1 MEIDLEQQL
10 IDLGKQINHIEFNQY
25 PEDNYALEMLIEEND
40 KLTFD
45 FDFENT
51 KRRKTSSQYD
61 FRPITVNCFST
72 DINSRITAAHIETD
86 CFIDYSN
93 FYEFARLERLYL
105 YVSNQNVDYFDDTDV
120 ANLWH
125 CLRDLASNRL
135 KYIEFDISDLT
146 DTAKEQITSLF
157 KNPLNVVE
165 LNLIDAP
172 RKRRGRKND

>member
-1 MEIDLEQQL
+1 MEIDFEQQL

-25 PEDNYALEMLIEEND
+25 PEDNYALEMLIEENE
-40 KLTFD
+40 KLTFN
-45 FDFENT
+45 FDIKQKRT
-51 KRRKTSSQYD
+51 KSPSNR
-61 FRPITVNCFST
+61 FRPITVNCYAT

-105 YVSNQNVDYFDDTDV
+105 YVSDPNADYFDDSDV

-125 CLRDLASNRL
+125 CLRDLTSNSL

-172 RKRRGRKND
+172 RKHRGRKR

>member
-10 IDLGKQINHIEFNQY
+10 INLGRQIKHIGFNDY
-25 PEDNYALEMLIEEND
+25 PKDTYALEMLVEEND

-45 FDFENT
+45 FDIKQKQKGPRSPRN
-51 KRRKTSSQYD
+51 R
-61 FRPITVNCFST
+61 FRPITVNCYST

-86 CFIDYSN
+86 CFIDYSA

-105 YVSNQNVDYFDDTDV
+105 YVSNQNVDYFDDRDV

-125 CLRDLASNRL
+125 CLCDLASNRL
-135 KYIEFDISDLT
+135 KYIEFDISDFT
-146 DTAKEQITSLF
+146 DTAKEQINSLF
-157 KNPLNVVE
+157 KKPLNGVE

-172 RKRRGRKND
+172 KKRSGRK

>member
-1 MEIDLEQQL
+1 MAVDFEQQL

-25 PEDNYALEMLIEEND
+25 PEDDYALQMLLEENEQ
-40 KLTFD
+40 LTFD
-45 FDFENT
+45 FSFAH
-51 KRRKTSSQYD
+51 KKQRRQSPSSK
-61 FRPITVNCFST
+61 FRPMTVNCYST
-72 DINSRITAAHIETD
+72 DINSRITAALIETD
-86 CFIDYSN
+86 SFIDYSD

-105 YVSNQNVDYFDDTDV
+105 YVSNHNVDYFEDRDV

-146 DTAKEQITSLF
+146 ESAKEQITSLF

-165 LNLIDAP
+165 LNLIDTP
-172 RKRRGRKND
+172 KKRPGRKR